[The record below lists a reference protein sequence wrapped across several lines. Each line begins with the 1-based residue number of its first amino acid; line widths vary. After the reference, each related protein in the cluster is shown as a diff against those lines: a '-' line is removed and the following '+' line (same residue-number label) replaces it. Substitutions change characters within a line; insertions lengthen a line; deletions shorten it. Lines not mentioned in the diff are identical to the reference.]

1 MFLRGVIMANYGLRK
16 VLNFLGFIATMLIGI
31 AMILAMIVNGVNGG
45 TITGLNLRGATA
57 AEIIVF
63 VANIFAYFITIIA
76 GFSYARSKR
85 SVGFMIAQIVATLVI
100 VVLVVLCNVI

>member
-1 MFLRGVIMANYGLRK
+1 MANYGLRK
-16 VLNFLGFIATMLIGI
+16 ALNFLGFIATMLIGI

-57 AEIIVF
+57 ANVIVF

-85 SVGFMIAQIVATLVI
+85 SIWYMIAQIVATLVI

>member
-1 MFLRGVIMANYGLRK
+1 MANYGLRM

-85 SVGFMIAQIVATLVI
+85 SVGFMIAQIV